1 MMFPQTGTSRA
12 ERVTSP
18 ARTRGSIA
26 SLCAAAM
33 LVPSV
38 AFAQE
43 QPSSNARLSPAA
55 TTIVQQGRGFLFRT
69 PVFNVSMRG
78 GFNFARAGSDLFDL
92 ATEQL
97 TLERSDFGAFIV
109 GADVGVHLTDRFD
122 VVGGFAHMSTSKS
135 SEYREWEFD
144 EDVPI
149 TQRTRFSQTP
159 LTLGARYY
167 LMPRGRQIGQFVW
180 IPTTMSPYVGAA
192 GGVARWEWQ
201 QTGSWVDFDPE
212 NCDDP
217 DPEALCV
224 FDDTFQ
230 SEGWTPI
237 GQAVA
242 GFDYS
247 LGTRV
252 MLNTEAR
259 YTFGSGELG
268 RDFSASFEPIDLSG
282 FQLTMG
288 LKFRF

>member
-1 MMFPQTGTSRA
+1 MTFPQTGTDRTNRA
-12 ERVTSP
+12 AAGVIVRSF
-18 ARTRGSIA
+18 IA
-26 SLCAAAM
+26 SVCMLAT
-33 LVPSV
+33 LVPGA

-43 QPSSNARLSPAA
+43 QPSSNTVLSPAA
-55 TTIVQQGRGFLFRT
+55 ATVVQQGRGFLFRT
-69 PVFNVSMRG
+69 PVVNVALRG

-97 TLERSDFGAFIV
+97 TLDRSDFGAFII
-109 GADVGVHLTDRFD
+109 GADVGVHVTDRFD
-122 VVGGFAHMSTSKS
+122 IVGGFAHMATSKS
-135 SEYREWEFD
+135 SEYREWVD
-144 EDVPI
+144 DNDLPI

-180 IPTTMSPYVGAA
+180 IPTTLSPYVGAA

-201 QTGSWVDFDPE
+201 QTGSWVDFE
-212 NCDDP
+212 NFGI
-217 DPEALCV
+217 
-224 FDDTFQ
+224 FDDTFE
-230 SEGWTPI
+230 SDGWTPI

-259 YTFGSGELG
+259 YTFGSGDLG
-268 RDFSASFEPIDLSG
+268 RDFDPSFEPLDLSG